1 MAALGTVFL
10 VVIAL
15 VVLFALLIAAVS
27 LPSFNRY
34 MRIRK
39 M

>member
-10 VVIAL
+10 LVIAL
-15 VVLFALLIAAVS
+15 VVLFALLIAAMS
-27 LPSFNRY
+27 LPSLNRY